1 MTWMPFRIRIPQYR
15 KPGLA
20 AAGVGWSALSQGL
33 GMLLRLA
40 SNLLLT
46 RLLAPESFGLIGT
59 ALAFLTT
66 LEWLSDLGVYPAIIR
81 HPRGDDRDVLSSG
94 WWLILYRGF
103 LLSAVAMLLAWPVSH
118 FYNQPQLAAVLA
130 ILALRPALMSL
141 RSPGIP
147 RLKRA
152 LNYRAVFFD
161 EFSMTLGGTLVSL
174 LCAVLWGSV
183 WAIVAGTIA
192 GACVGVVASYI
203 LCPEL
208 PGKRDPAICSDLWK
222 FGTQV
227 LLNTL
232 MMALWMNIDRLLG
245 LKLLSDTQMGLYAVA
260 WNLAAVAEMIVTRVC
275 DVHFSM
281 LSRLPDEESRRV
293 AHDHLMG
300 QLSRWLA
307 PIAAVCICAA
317 PWVID
322 LLYDDRYAGARG
334 IFLILMCRV
343 LIRGA
348 GQMQFQLLLSENR
361 IRIGTAAYLVALCVQ
376 AGCIVPLTR
385 LFGVEGLAISVL
397 LSTICVT
404 ATQALL
410 SARAAGFELRP
421 ISMTLA
427 CMNIP
432 LVFMALIV

>member
-1 MTWMPFRIRIPQYR
+1 MSSMSFRFRNPFHQ
-15 KPGLA
+15 KLGSG
-20 AAGVGWSALSQGL
+20 AAGVGWSALSQGV

-66 LEWLSDLGVYPAIIR
+66 LEWLSDLGVQPAIIR

-103 LLSAVAMLLAWPVSH
+103 LLSAVAILLAFPVSH
-118 FYNQPQLAAVLA
+118 FYAQPQLAGVLA
-130 ILALRPALMSL
+130 VLALRPALMSL
-141 RSPGIP
+141 RSPGMP

-152 LNYRAVFFD
+152 MNYRAVFFD
-161 EFSMTLGGTLVSL
+161 EVSMTVVGTLVSL

-192 GACVGVVASYI
+192 GAVAGIVASYV

-208 PGKRDPAICSDLWK
+208 PGRRDPEICQDLWK

-245 LKLLSDTQMGLYAVA
+245 LKLLSDTQMGLYTVA

-281 LSRLPDEESRRV
+281 LSRLPDEGSRRT
-293 AHDHLMG
+293 AHDRLMRH
-300 QLSRWLA
+300 LSRWLA

-322 LLYDDRYAGARG
+322 VLYDERYRGARG

-348 GQMQFQLLLSENR
+348 GQMQFQLLMSENR

-385 LFGVEGLAISVL
+385 LYGVEGLAISVL
-397 LSTICVT
+397 LSTTCVT

-410 SARAAGFELRP
+410 SARVAGFELRP
-421 ISMTLA
+421 VSLTLA
-427 CMNIP
+427 CINIP
-432 LVFMALIV
+432 LVFMAFRA